1 MNRAFLFL
9 QGNSS
14 HFFLALGRALAERG
28 YPVRR
33 INVCGGDRYFW
44 GDWNAVDY
52 RGPAQDFGTYVRGLV
67 ATEGISD
74 IVLHNDC
81 RPLHRDAIEAI
92 RDMACRVWVFE
103 EGYIRPHWLTLEE
116 GGINGHS
123 PLLQDPQGPSC
134 NRDVAISSE
143 PDYVPVL
150 PAMRRRVIYDFQWQI
165 WNYLHWLRYPKYR
178 THRPFPI
185 WAEYAT
191 WTRRLVTLPLRRRQA
206 VSIIE
211 RRIAEGDEF
220 FVFPMQLDSDSQVR
234 LHSSHNNM
242 TDALDYVIRSF
253 ASHTSDSVRLVVK
266 AHPLDNGWTNFRR
279 RTREIAGR
287 YGVSGRVDYID
298 GGDLQALVR
307 GARGV
312 VTLNST
318 VGLIALDLGRPL
330 VCLGKAIFDRPGLTF
345 QDGLDDFWSKATMPD
360 KELFADFRRRLLKR
374 SMINGDYY
382 TPAGIRLAVANAIA
396 RFEGAGR
403 ALAEIGGPGSSL
415 GAERPERHDRR
426 NVVDEAHAK
435 VGISRSQKMDVS
447 VAARP

>member
-28 YPVRR
+28 YAVRR

-44 GDWNAVDY
+44 GTWNAVDY
-52 RGPAQDFGTYVRGLV
+52 RGAPQDFGAYVRELV
-67 ATEGISD
+67 LSEGISD
-74 IVLHNDC
+74 IVMHNDC
-81 RPLHRDAIEAI
+81 RPLHRDAIAAT
-92 RDMACRVWVFE
+92 RDMGCRVWVFE

-123 PLLQDPQGPSC
+123 PLLRDPNMPAG
-134 NRDVAISSE
+134 NRGAAPAGE
-143 PDYVPVL
+143 PDYVPVR

-165 WNYLHWLRYPKYR
+165 WNYLQRLRYPNYR

-191 WTRRLVTLPLRRRQA
+191 WTRRLATFPLRRRQA
-206 VSIIE
+206 VRVIE
-211 RRIAEGDEF
+211 RRVADGDEF

-253 ASHTSDSVRLVVK
+253 ASHAPGTARLVVK

-287 YGVSGRVDYID
+287 YGVSRRVDYID
-298 GGDLQALVR
+298 GGDLQKLVR

-345 QDGLDDFWSKATMPD
+345 QGELDDFWSNAAMPD
-360 KELFADFRRRLLKR
+360 KELFADFRRQLLKR

-382 TPAGIRLAVANAIA
+382 TPSGIQLAVTNAIA
-396 RFEGAGR
+396 RFEGAPRNLTEIELPGASGGVKRPGR
-403 ALAEIGGPGSSL
+403 SDLPGTADKALQGGGGALAQHS
-415 GAERPERHDRR
+415 GAS
-426 NVVDEAHAK
+426 
-435 VGISRSQKMDVS
+435 VGRL
-447 VAARP
+447 

>member
-1 MNRAFLFL
+1 MNRSFLFL

-14 HFFLALGRALAERG
+14 HFFLALGRALADRG
-28 YPVRR
+28 YPVKR

-44 GDWNAVDY
+44 GTWNAVDY
-52 RGPAQDFGTYVRGLV
+52 RGAQSDFGAYVRDLV
-67 ATEGISD
+67 AAEGVSD

-81 RPLHRDAIEAI
+81 RPLHRGAIEAI
-92 RDMACRVWVFE
+92 REFACRVWVFE

-123 PLLQDPQGPSC
+123 PLLRDPSGSFGD
-134 NRDVAISSE
+134 RDGAASDE
-143 PDYVPVL
+143 PGYVPVL
-150 PAMRRRVIYDFQWQI
+150 SAMRRRVLYDFQWQI
-165 WNYLHWLRYPKYR
+165 WNYLQWLRYPKYR

-206 VSIIE
+206 VKIIE
-211 RRIAEGDEF
+211 RRVSGGDEF

-234 LHSSHNNM
+234 LHSPHSNM
-242 TDALDYVIRSF
+242 TEALEYVIRSF
-253 ASHTSDSVRLVVK
+253 AAHASGTARLVVK

-287 YGVSGRVDYID
+287 HGVSRRVDYID
-298 GGDLQALVR
+298 GGDLQMLVR

-345 QDGLDDFWSKATMPD
+345 QGELDDFWSKATRPD
-360 KELFADFRRRLLKR
+360 KELFADFRRQLLKR

-382 TPAGIRLAVANAIA
+382 TPAGIQLAVTNAIA
-396 RFEGAGR
+396 RFEGAPR
-403 ALAEIGGPGSSL
+403 NLAEIGLPGAS
-415 GAERPERHDRR
+415 GGVKRPGRR
-426 NVVDEAHAK
+426 DLPGIADEALQGDGGALAQQSGAS
-435 VGISRSQKMDVS
+435 VGSL
-447 VAARP
+447 